1 MKTYISYCNN
11 YPRALETIS
20 ELKEKNKRF
29 VDFINERQLN
39 ERSEGLNL
47 NMLIIMPIQRIPPRY
62 VLLLKDVLRYTLE
75 DDPDYEKLTRALDKM
90 KGVADDLNKKKKDAE
105 DRDLLREIE
114 KKLIFSSSG
123 NYGDFDS
130 LLSVQ
135 SRRYIGEGDGTVICS
150 TVEKGKAKNMHIFLF
165 NDIICF
171 TKPSISGGAS
181 TRSSSSSR
189 SSTLR

>member
-1 MKTYISYCNN
+1 
-11 YPRALETIS
+11 
-20 ELKEKNKRF
+20 
-29 VDFINERQLN
+29 
-39 ERSEGLNL
+39 
-47 NMLIIMPIQRIPPRY
+47 
-62 VLLLKDVLRYTLE
+62 
-75 DDPDYEKLTRALDKM
+75 M

-135 SRRYIGEGDGTVICS
+135 SRRCIGEGDGTVICS

-171 TKPSISGGAS
+171 TKPSNSGGAS

>member
-1 MKTYISYCNN
+1 M
-11 YPRALETIS
+11 
-20 ELKEKNKRF
+20 
-29 VDFINERQLN
+29 DFINERQLN

-135 SRRYIGEGDGTVICS
+135 SRRCIGEGDGTVICS

-171 TKPSISGGAS
+171 TKPSISGGGQVQGHRALQDH
-181 TRSSSSSR
+181 R
-189 SSTLR
+189 L